1 MKKQYPQQ
9 RLQKLKTRNKTLN
22 GAQITVYAQNQ
33 QGQGIIP
40 NITIRNAH
48 ALGYAKREVTQLGS
62 FSYVYT
68 FCSMKERVGVPMVRR
83 TRDFVHDPRKS

>member
-1 MKKQYPQQ
+1 M
-9 RLQKLKTRNKTLN
+9 
-22 GAQITVYAQNQ
+22 YAQKQ

-48 ALGYAKREVTQLGS
+48 ARGYAEREVTQLGS

-68 FCSMKERVGVPMVRR
+68 FCSMKERVGVSMVRR
-83 TRDFVHDPRKS
+83 TRDFAHDPRKRRKWYRYKLNSSYLLLVYEYMVH